1 MALVKFKSKKF
12 LYLFVLPVMIFAIAF
27 SLTMVQGVILY
38 MWLGFFV
45 AWGVH
50 FYARFYYYWKAKES

>member
-1 MALVKFKSKKF
+1 MRFKSKKF
-12 LYLFVLPVMIFAIAF
+12 FYMFVVPIVMFIVALGFT
-27 SLTMVQGVILY
+27 LLQGVILY

-50 FYARFYYYWKAKES
+50 FYAQFYYSREAREK